1 MVIGTLID
9 IIEKIVGDDGVVSP
23 IKYRGGKTTSNTV
36 YVIPNFKKSTTQND
50 ILMKKIEVG
59 LRNDSTTSSLS
70 IQILNREN
78 KIKIGSFFI
87 FIKPYSK
94 FDPKR
99 VERKQ
104 IKTLYEIF
112 NHLDNAQGS
121 PFKIKIGKK
130 TYEIDLQKHKLATI
144 QEVKAIGGRER
155 KSDAIIRTE
164 NEGNI
169 YISLKGNTSQQ
180 WSGVSE
186 FKDDLEIQN
195 FQVVLHRRKF
205 QNKSIHNV
213 CKRISQLE
221 LTNKTL
227 YGKDYSSG
235 SFGYDNVN
243 HIIIGEDIK
252 FYNVSGKDFTV
263 IKGLR
268 TYDNGDRVMSKD
280 YPHIQSSNDS
290 KRNDLGF
297 PKTRITV
304 WRGIKGTVI

>member
-1 MVIGTLID
+1 MVIGTLIS
-9 IIEKIVGDDGVVSP
+9 IIEKIVGNDGIVSP

-36 YVIPNFKKSTTQND
+36 YVIPNFKKSTTQHVV
-50 ILMKKIEVG
+50 LMQKIEVG
-59 LRNDSTTSSLS
+59 LRNHSTTHPLS
-70 IQILNREN
+70 IQTLNREN

-94 FDPKR
+94 FNPKR
-99 VERKQ
+99 VQQKQ
-104 IKTLYEIF
+104 IKTLFGIF
-112 NHLDNAQGS
+112 NHLDNIEGS

-130 TYEIDLQKHKLATI
+130 TYEIDLQKHGLGTI
-144 QEVKAIGGRER
+144 NEVKTIGGKER
-155 KSDAIIRTE
+155 KSDMIIKTE
-164 NEGNI
+164 NAGDV

-186 FKDDLEIQN
+186 FKLDLEIQN
-195 FQVVLHRRKF
+195 FQVLLHRRQF

-213 CKRISQLE
+213 CKPISQLE
-221 LTNKTL
+221 LVNKVL

-243 HIIIGEDIK
+243 HIIRGENIK
-252 FYNVSGKDFTV
+252 FYNIPGKNLTI

-268 TYDNGDRVMSKD
+268 IYDNGDRVMMKE

-304 WRGIKGTVI
+304 WPGRKGTVI